1 MSFFVIS
8 FSSTHNTMASSATTA
23 VLSRMRNLRV
33 VYVTAPSKDAA
44 LKIARA
50 AVERK
55 LAACV
60 NIIPGITSVYEWQ
73 GKLHEDSEAV
83 LIMKTQENLLEDL
96 HKVVIE
102 NHSYE
107 VPAFVSLPIDGVSQ
121 PYADWL
127 LGQTKPS
134 SEMISTSEPC
144 YFSAT
149 GL

>member
-1 MSFFVIS
+1 MAPPGPRL
-8 FSSTHNTMASSATTA
+8 THDTMASSATTA

-60 NIIPGITSVYEWQ
+60 NIIPGVTYEWQ

-83 LIMKTQENLLEDL
+83 LIMKTQEGLLEDL

-127 LGQTKPS
+127 LGQTKQS
-134 SEMISTSEPC
+134 SAKYSNFWTILFFEYWLEDHC
-144 YFSAT
+144 
-149 GL
+149 

>member
-1 MSFFVIS
+1 MSLFVITLRL
-8 FSSTHNTMASSATTA
+8 THDTMASSATTA

-60 NIIPGITSVYEWQ
+60 NIIPGVTSVYEWQ

-83 LIMKTQENLLEDL
+83 LIMKTQEGLLEDL

-127 LGQTKPS
+127 LGQTKQS
-134 SEMISTSEPC
+134 GNSE
-144 YFSAT
+144 
-149 GL
+149 L

>member
-1 MSFFVIS
+1 
-8 FSSTHNTMASSATTA
+8 
-23 VLSRMRNLRV
+23 MRNLRV

-44 LKIARA
+44 LKIA
-50 AVERK
+50 
-55 LAACV
+55 
-60 NIIPGITSVYEWQ
+60 SYEWQ

-134 SEMISTSEPC
+134 GNSE
-144 YFSAT
+144 
-149 GL
+149 L